1 MRRIEVARQYF
12 QRVVAADGPAV
23 ASLFS
28 EDASIDDYAGG
39 HHQGQA
45 GIEAFIGNIEAGSL
59 RMDAPLHWLEEAD
72 RLNVY
77 GRVLR
82 PGQDELDDVRWVFHF
97 KGDRISHLCNS
108 KVFSLLSEHPPEEA

>member
-12 QRVVAADGPAV
+12 ERVVAADAAGV
-23 ASLFS
+23 ASLFTENGS
-28 EDASIDDYAGG
+28 LDDYAGG
-39 HHQGQA
+39 HHPGRA
-45 GIEAFIGNIEAGSL
+45 GIEAFIGNIEPGSL

-82 PGQDELDDVRWVFHF
+82 PGEKELDDVRWVFHF
-97 KGDRISHLCNS
+97 KGALISHLCNS
-108 KVFSLLSEHPPEEA
+108 KVFSLLSDRLPEQD